1 LRLQRYHY
9 FFNPANLN
17 ITFFIL
23 FCFLFFPYS
32 SASKLNQVFSKKRGE
47 HIKHSPLIKN
57 NEKNLNST
65 ATNTIARFQFRIKP
79 IFLN

>member
-32 SASKLNQVFSKKRGE
+32 SASKLNQVFSKKE
-47 HIKHSPLIKN
+47 V
-57 NEKNLNST
+57 
-65 ATNTIARFQFRIKP
+65 NTSSIHPSSKTMKKI
-79 IFLN
+79 